1 MFIKKSKRKI
11 ILSPPLCVCACVCWS
26 PLTSLPP
33 QSGFRRQFCESK
45 WDNKTTWQ
53 RQYNTAI
60 LLIVN
65 KPKFSHFANCFGS
78 LGKKHRKVERK
89 KEAQIESIII
99 KHANIGSAA
108 NFFQRRE
115 KKNKGWMVE
124 FNKPFSSHWTT
135 AHHYSIDLSC
145 LKMFASI
152 LAFFLLGCHSSKHKC
167 ALTTL
172 IIFHFKIINHDS
184 WCCSR
189 CPRRCHCC

>member
-1 MFIKKSKRKI
+1 MKI
-11 ILSPPLCVCACVCWS
+11 ECLSRSQNERLYSLPLCVCAWCLCVCRS

-65 KPKFSHFANCFGS
+65 KPKFSHFANCFAS
-78 LGKKHRKVERK
+78 LGEKHRKVERK

-115 KKNKGWMVE
+115 EKIRVE
-124 FNKPFSSHWTT
+124 WLNSINLLAHTERQLIITPSIWAVSRCLPPSLLFSCSG
-135 AHHYSIDLSC
+135 AIRQSINARWRHLSS
-145 LKMFASI
+145 SI
-152 LAFFLLGCHSSKHKC
+152 LK
-167 ALTTL
+167 
-172 IIFHFKIINHDS
+172 
-184 WCCSR
+184 
-189 CPRRCHCC
+189 